1 MTTVLVVE
9 DEVLIADDI
18 QRTLVRLGYQ
28 VPSTVLSGESAIQA
42 TGELQPSLVLM
53 DIKLRGRMDGIEA
66 AAAIRER
73 FDVPVVYLTSHS
85 DEPTLARAMGTH
97 PHGYLLKPFTDREL
111 RTSIEVALDRHEM
124 ETKLAQRERWFSTTL
139 RSIGDAVI
147 STDRALS
154 VTFMNPEAE
163 RITGWGQEALGR
175 PITEVL
181 RLTDDH
187 GQPIASP
194 VGLALERSKIVD
206 LPENTELTV
215 RSGQR
220 VAVED
225 SAAPIVDDRGL
236 ILGGV
241 VVFRDVSEKR
251 DLEARVARSERM
263 AALGTMAA
271 GVAHEINNPLT
282 FVLANLE
289 AGSEGLRQAISAL
302 SGGPS
307 DPLQRQVVAQLKDL
321 EVLLTE
327 AQGGADRVR
336 DVVQE
341 LKIFGRTDRPTG
353 APIDPMGAAETAIK
367 MTAHTVAHHARI
379 QRALGPTPR
388 VKAKEGTLVQVFSN
402 LLLNAADAIGEGQAT
417 QNVITVRTSTDPR
430 GWASI
435 EIEDTGPGIPA
446 GVLPRIFDP
455 FFTTK
460 AVGKGLGLG
469 LAIAHHLIT
478 ELGGQLSAHNQ
489 PGSGA
494 VMRVCLPPAEGA
506 AEPESPTTPGPAPAT
521 RTGRVLVVDD
531 EPAITQVIARLLRAE
546 YEVTTCTRA
555 AEALALFTKGERF
568 DLIFLD
574 LMMPKMSGEELYRH
588 ASAID
593 PELAQRVVFMTGG
606 AFSEAARSFL
616 DQVSNRRILKP
627 FSVDAI
633 RALAREL
640 LE

>member
-494 VMRVCLPPAEGA
+494 VMRVCLPPAEA
-506 AEPESPTTPGPAPAT
+506 VAEPQRQTPESKSANPA
-521 RTGRVLVVDD
+521 RRKVLVVDD
-531 EPAITQVIARLLRAE
+531 ELAITQVVDRLLRAQHQ
-546 YEVTTCTRA
+546 VTTCTRA
-555 AEALALFTKGERF
+555 TDALALLNRGERF

-574 LMMPKMSGEELYRH
+574 LMMPNMSGEELYHRL
-588 ASAID
+588 SALD
-593 PELAQRVVFMTGG
+593 PEQAQRVVFMTGG
-606 AFSEAARSFL
+606 AFSHAAANFL
-616 DQVSNRRILKP
+616 AQIPNRRLYKP
-627 FSVDAI
+627 FSIETI
-633 RALAREL
+633 RTLAREL